1 MRGFSIIFVPV
12 LPFSDDVED
21 WSSLPTPRMSV
32 MECGVYLRWW
42 GSSLMIN
49 MKRII
54 LPARSLLVEAGTP
67 EEGGQREGK
76 VEREGQGQGRQR
88 VHLEGRLE
96 SGERRGNVGTELL
109 Y

>member
-1 MRGFSIIFVPV
+1 
-12 LPFSDDVED
+12 
-21 WSSLPTPRMSV
+21 
-32 MECGVYLRWW
+32 
-42 GSSLMIN
+42 MIN

-76 VEREGQGQGRQR
+76 VEREGQGRQR